1 MKVLLF
7 SPKQHIAPL
16 KCPFHETSDFIVIIS
31 ELWLCELI
39 TSLHRNHPGLLTA
52 MMTAPEVFHRLLAF
66 TVCFSGVRKK
76 WGKRVKNSEQ
86 QLNNGSF
93 QLNTPHSIRSINKHR
108 SLKQVVTHLLS
119 AFSDRCPPGTW
130 GWLWAVESE
139 TDQWYN
145 LWNQRWSC
153 RQQTQR
159 LVPAPLF
166 LLSVHFDSTH
176 VVFQTQLL
184 LWDFTAAGSAFKF
197 LLNLILPVF
206 PQSQPLFKPRHWSE
220 DLSTRSCVWS
230 SQAERR
236 RDKTAD
242 REVPRKTLHT
252 TVLLFQFRGQSRK
265 KSAAS
270 FSQTICKSPRS
281 LQAYTRKS
289 VAICSLISKLSGFVS
304 FGLIWAHSTGG

>member
-1 MKVLLF
+1 
-7 SPKQHIAPL
+7 
-16 KCPFHETSDFIVIIS
+16 
-31 ELWLCELI
+31 
-39 TSLHRNHPGLLTA
+39 
-52 MMTAPEVFHRLLAF
+52 MTAPEVFHRLLAF
-66 TVCFSGVRKK
+66 TVCFSGVMKK

-252 TVLLFQFRGQSRK
+252 TVLLLLQFRGQSRK

-270 FSQTICKSPRS
+270 FSQTIRKSPRS

-304 FGLIWAHSTGG
+304 FGLIWAHSAGG

>member
-1 MKVLLF
+1 M
-7 SPKQHIAPL
+7 
-16 KCPFHETSDFIVIIS
+16 
-31 ELWLCELI
+31 CELI

-52 MMTAPEVFHRLLAF
+52 MITAPELFHRLLAF
-66 TVCFSGVRKK
+66 TVCFSGVMKK

-242 REVPRKTLHT
+242 RERLYTPPSSSSSSEVKAGRNLQRHSAKLSASHREVCRLTQGRVSQFVP
-252 TVLLFQFRGQSRK
+252 LF
-265 KSAAS
+265 
-270 FSQTICKSPRS
+270 P
-281 LQAYTRKS
+281 
-289 VAICSLISKLSGFVS
+289 KLSGFVS
-304 FGLIWAHSTGG
+304 FGLIWAHSAGG